1 MKVNTDGVA
10 NSYLFVC
17 AEGIRFDTDSP
28 ALTLS
33 PLPPAPNFAAARQAD
48 QEAARAL
55 LLPVALAGGGLQSVH
70 AWLIVVVW
78 QGPGAHRL

>member
-28 ALTLS
+28 LIKRLHALSSSPWLWREVVYSLCTL
-33 PLPPAPNFAAARQAD
+33 
-48 QEAARAL
+48 
-55 LLPVALAGGGLQSVH
+55 G
-70 AWLIVVVW
+70 
-78 QGPGAHRL
+78 